1 MNKER
6 NIPFK
11 NYILL
16 AVTLIIT
23 LLVVTYIFIWH
34 NNKEENNLKVPIMD
48 KYLTVINDNE
58 LDNYLVENK
67 RAVIYIS
74 KLEDK
79 ETRVFEKKFKLLI
92 NDYSLNNDILYLDL
106 TNANNFKL
114 DDKSINYPAIIIYEN
129 KEVDSIYDIK
139 KNKYDI
145 NLFKEYLIE
154 EGIIDND

>member
-48 KYLTVINDNE
+48 KYLTVINYNE

-74 KLEDK
+74 KLDDK

-106 TNANNFKL
+106 TNVTNFKL
-114 DDKSINYPAIIIYEN
+114 DDKSVNYPAVIIYEN